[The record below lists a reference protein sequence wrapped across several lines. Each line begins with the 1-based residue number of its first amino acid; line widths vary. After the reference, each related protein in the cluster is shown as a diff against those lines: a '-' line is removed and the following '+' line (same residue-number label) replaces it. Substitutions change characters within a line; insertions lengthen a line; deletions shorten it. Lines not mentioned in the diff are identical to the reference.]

1 MNAAVRTAMM
11 TDTGFGWGGDGN
23 ILQRR
28 IKAVV
33 GAGAR

>member
-1 MNAAVRTAMM
+1 MNAAVLTAMM

-28 IKAVV
+28 IEAVV
-33 GAGAR
+33 GAGTR